1 MTHTNKYTIIPASL
15 VGMTVIAGLTLA
27 STYVSAED
35 VVDNV
40 SITVP
45 ISCTM
50 SGQGMNS
57 HTEEV
62 VNGTYESEIGTTTIK
77 VICNDNSGFDIYAT
91 GFTGDVIA
99 GTNSNKLVGTSAS
112 ESSTIDTGTA
122 TTAGNPDT
130 SNWAMKLTATSGA
143 NVNYP
148 LTIES
153 DTEGSFSSYHT
164 VPNTWTR
171 VATRTAGTDT
181 GTNAEGSTMTTTY
194 AAYISKT
201 QPADTYTGKVKYT
214 LVHPHDGAAP
224 STDIAFDD
232 AYAAAGKQKLNGYYK
247 MQDMSSSICSAVT
260 LEDDESETTLIDSRD
275 NKTYTVS
282 KLKDGNCWMTQ
293 NLDHDIVTDG
303 SVVYNSSTT
312 DLPANTTWNPS
323 TATYA
328 VNDTT
333 WNWALTAPES
343 YDPGNLYW
351 SGTLYDSTTTSTGDS
366 HYHLGNYYNWTAAVA
381 MNDSSSYPTYND
393 QTEEYENLEVDQ
405 SICPTGWTLPKGGDN
420 SSNGSFQYLVEQY
433 GWSSS
438 NDDMANPHIWESPIQ
453 IVYSGGYSSGSLS
466 SIGSASTHWSSAIDD
481 SGERAYD
488 LSAYSNDGVNPNSID
503 FNREIGYS
511 VRCIAR

>member
-1 MTHTNKYTIIPASL
+1 MTHTNKYIITSIGL
-15 VGMTVIAGLTLA
+15 VGLTILTGLSL
-27 STYVSAED
+27 SSNIVSAED

-224 STDIAFDD
+224 IVPVSFND
-232 AYAAAGKQKLNGYYK
+232 AYATAGKQKLNGYYK

-260 LEDDESETTLIDSRD
+260 LEDDESETVLIDSRD
-275 NKTYTVS
+275 NKTYLVS

-303 SVVYNSSTT
+303 SVVYNSTTT
-312 DLPANTTWNPS
+312 DLPNNTSWDPMWKTYTADDNAWKS
-323 TATYA
+323 TFTE
-328 VNDTT
+328 
-333 WNWALTAPES
+333 PQS
-343 YDPGNLYW
+343 YDPGDLYW
-351 SGTLYDSTTTSTGDS
+351 SGIVGDNTLVTNGDP
-366 HYHLGNYYNWTAAVA
+366 HYHIGNYYNWVAAVA
-381 MNDSSSYPTYND
+381 SNNGGDYCGYNQD
-393 QTEEYENLEVDQ
+393 ANQ
-405 SICPTGWTLPKGGDN
+405 SICPVNWTLPKSGN
-420 SSNGSFQYLVEQY
+420 VTSSGSFSYLIEQY
-433 GWSSS
+433 GWDS
-438 NDDMANPHIWESPIQ
+438 NTGKMENPSIWESDIKTPLNGIFQ
-453 IVYSGGYSSGSLS
+453 GSFYVV
-466 SIGSASTHWSSAIDD
+466 GSEGAFWSSMVEDD
-481 SGERAYD
+481 DYGHI
-488 LSAYSNDGVNPNSID
+488 YSLYTNKNTGVIPNSTYD
-503 FNREIGYS
+503 NRASGYS
-511 VRCIAR
+511 VRCLAR